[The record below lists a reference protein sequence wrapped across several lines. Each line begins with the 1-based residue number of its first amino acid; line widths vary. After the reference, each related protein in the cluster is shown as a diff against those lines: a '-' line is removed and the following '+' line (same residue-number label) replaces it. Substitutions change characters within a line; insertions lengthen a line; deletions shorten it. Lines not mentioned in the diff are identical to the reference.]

1 MAHQQDPERPPDPRR
16 YRGMNPTVAILGL
29 GSVFLILALLM
40 IVRGGHDDAKPPEL
54 VKPGVTRP
62 G

>member
-1 MAHQQDPERPPDPRR
+1 MTNQQDPERPHDPRR

-29 GSVFLILALLM
+29 GSVFLILAFLM
-40 IVRGGHDDAKPPEL
+40 IVRGGHDDAKPPEP
-54 VKPGVTRP
+54 VQPGTTRP